1 MKPVRLDRS
10 NMNTSYLKNFVWLFA
25 GGETDRYDYVCSALK
40 QKYNFLRE
48 ESFIKTEDC
57 HKQYQK
63 VSNR

>member
-1 MKPVRLDRS
+1 MKSVRLDRL
-10 NMNTSYLKNFVWLFA
+10 NVDTCYLKNFVWLFA
-25 GGETDRYDYVCSALK
+25 GDETDRYDYVCSALK
-40 QKYNFLRE
+40 QKYKFPRE